1 MKKYLTVLAG
11 NPRGGEHTWKSLYK
25 YVIEHLDSDL
35 AICTGDIWVSENSL
49 FEKADFKW
57 IFEEPDNWF
66 NYYEENFNNNW
77 YEFFSLGKDT
87 GLYNS
92 GNIHF
97 AIKDIILK
105 NYIDILE
112 DYEFI
117 IYTRFDQF
125 YTDYHIDIKENST
138 ENIWIPSGENYHGI
152 GDRHAVVPASK
163 IRNFLNICE
172 YVDSPESIK
181 DPPEYL
187 NCETAYKRFLNQT
200 KLIGDVRRYERK
212 QFTSSTKTDKTNWR
226 IGIYRLYFY
235 KNLLI
240 KYPDEFID
248 SIANSIKTSGVSYY
262 LREATLVLN
271 YLYLTLRRRLGRIRK
286 TTTRSYL

>member
-11 NPRGGEHTWKSLYK
+11 NPRGGEHTWRSLYK
-25 YVIEHLDSDL
+25 YVIDHLDSDL
-35 AICTGDIWVSENSL
+35 AICTGDAWVSENSL
-49 FEKADFKW
+49 FEKADYKW

-66 NYYEENFNNNW
+66 KYYEENFNNNW

-112 DYEFI
+112 SYEFI
-117 IYTRFDQF
+117 IYSRFDQF
-125 YTDYHIDIKENST
+125 YTDYHIDIRRNLNN
-138 ENIWIPSGENYHGI
+138 NIWIPSGENYHGI

-181 DPPEYL
+181 DSPEYL

-200 KLIGDVRRYERK
+200 KLIEDVKRYDRQ

-226 IGIYRLYFY
+226 IAKYNLYFY
-235 KNLLI
+235 KNLMI
-240 KYPDEFID
+240 KYPDEFIE
-248 SIANSIKTSGVSYY
+248 SLKNAINKNGINYFLRHPALCFNYYY
-262 LREATLVLN
+262 LC
-271 YLYLTLRRRLGRIRK
+271 LRRYLGRLK
-286 TTTRSYL
+286 NTFYA